1 MNLKET
7 LNKLLMTEVTASPKG
22 KPVPTTRGPRLER
35 LAKATKNPFMSNN
48 KRSEIIS
55 LINAKSGKLPY
66 NQEDEVAATPGGDR
80 QAKVGIPIAGGDEFH
95 AGAWKLVDAPWK
107 ANAYA
112 YDLNRNASFAADEA
126 SGLRDQRHNKNLKE
140 YYKEI
145 LNNLLMTEVTASPK
159 VGSTPWAKPVEP
171 GSKRA
176 VALGG
181 LQAEHQRL
189 KSAGDTAI
197 GGNNPADY
205 SRMKRI
211 ENTLAAKGA
220 DTKGNL
226 NVHGHAIRTRDA
238 ALSNSYRLGTSG
250 NPNAQVKDNDKRTPE
265 QKQRMRNTASV
276 GRRSEPGADD

>member
-1 MNLKET
+1 MNLKNIINET
-7 LNKLLMTEVTASPKG
+7 NFNRDGRVLRS
-22 KPVPTTRGPRLER
+22 LEK
-35 LAKATKNPFMSNN
+35 AKKNSGQPYGDTATKKIFNLFSRDDQRMNSD
-48 KRSEIIS
+48 R
-55 LINAKSGKLPY
+55 
-66 NQEDEVAATPGGDR
+66 DR
-80 QAKVGIPIAGGDEFH
+80 QKVD
-95 AGAWKLVDAPWK
+95 GAVVRRPKSIFREGV
-107 ANAYA
+107 
-112 YDLNRNASFAADEA
+112 
-126 SGLRDQRHNKNLKE
+126 GLKE

-265 QKQRMRNTASV
+265 QKQGMRNTASV